1 MNDPGLGPGTCAAPR
16 TRADCAPGGQH
27 RHFTPG
33 TPSDRS
39 SRSHDPKP
47 LEMNTTHVRVCA
59 SPGERQHQHA
69 SLHCTP
75 GGHGTPRCRCLA
87 FRTEATGY
95 KPAGYWFYVTK
106 AEPWP

>member
-47 LEMNTTHVRVCA
+47 EMKTTHVRVCA

-75 GGHGTPRCRCLA
+75 EVMERRDVAARRFETKPCVNSRQ
-87 FRTEATGY
+87 ATG
-95 KPAGYWFYVTK
+95 FS
-106 AEPWP
+106 